1 MENNTSHITIRPATA
16 DDIALIVRVLVMAMG
31 EDAAPT
37 YCGEKYL
44 DVLGEIVA
52 TQGTQYHYSN
62 AWVAELDGRPA
73 AALVA
78 YDGAELPRLR
88 ANTLA
93 VVHRYRPLEIN
104 FDETRA
110 GEYYLDSIAVLPEF
124 RGQGLAPALIG
135 HLKSQLKV
143 QGYPILGL
151 IVDVDNPTA
160 ERLYTSLG
168 FRALNYMDFFGHR
181 MKHMQCPL

>member
-143 QGYPILGL
+143 LGYPVLGL

-168 FRALNYMDFFGHR
+168 FRALSYMDFFGHR